1 MALKKLTGSP
11 EQRIQMRG
19 ALFSDCDW
27 MTWRHRDQIDAGEPT
42 SLTEEQWSELL
53 AYRAAL
59 RAWPVSGDYSESFP
73 AKPGWMS

>member
-1 MALKKLTGSP
+1 MLVKLKGSP
-11 EQRIQMRG
+11 EQRIQMRNV
-19 ALFSDCDW
+19 LFSDCDW
-27 MTWRHRDQIDAGEPT
+27 MTWRQRDQIDAGEPT

-73 AKPGWMS
+73 AKPGWMV